1 MNALVVRRKQD
12 GSLVCFGPAGR
23 MYEPT
28 YDPAQAV
35 VSTEPYE
42 AVVAEWKAS
51 QPTSPDRPLAKER
64 VKNARTLPELIAAL
78 QDLL

>member
-28 YDPAQAV
+28 YDASAEV

-42 AVVAEWKAS
+42 TVVAEWKAS
-51 QPTSPDRPLAKER
+51 QPAPPDRPLAKER
-64 VKNARTLPELIAAL
+64 IKNAKSLQDLIAAL